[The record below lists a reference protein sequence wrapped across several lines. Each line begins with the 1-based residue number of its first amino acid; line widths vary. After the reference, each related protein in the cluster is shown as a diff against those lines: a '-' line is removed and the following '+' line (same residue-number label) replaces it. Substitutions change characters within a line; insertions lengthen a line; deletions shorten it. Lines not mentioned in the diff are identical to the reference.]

1 MRLVRHILTTAFAL
15 ASLAGEAAHVEC
27 TVVVRSEPQSI
38 LIKPSNTPYEVT
50 KIDFDNGFRFAA
62 QVLQDPYK
70 FKAYTYFDSK
80 DRYVLIHLNTESLDG
95 KSCGNRF
102 SQNTV
107 YSPRLENELS
117 YQCQLKCESP

>member
-1 MRLVRHILTTAFAL
+1 MRLPRCLLLVVFAL
-15 ASLAGEAAHVEC
+15 SAAVVKAANVEC
-27 TVVVRSEPQSI
+27 TVVVRSEPQSVF
-38 LIKPSNTPYEVT
+38 IKPSNTPYEVT

-80 DRYVLIHLNTESLDG
+80 DRYVLIHMNTESLDG
-95 KSCGNRF
+95 KSCGNRL

-117 YQCQLKCESP
+117 YQCHLKCD

>member
-1 MRLVRHILTTAFAL
+1 MRLSRCLLLLVLALTSVVA
-15 ASLAGEAAHVEC
+15 EAASVEC

-38 LIKPSNTPYEVT
+38 LVKPSNTPYEVT
-50 KIDFDNGFRFAA
+50 KIDFDNGYRFAA
-62 QVLQDPYK
+62 QILQDPYK

-80 DRYVLIHLNTESLDG
+80 DRYVLVHMNTESLDG
-95 KSCGNRF
+95 KICGSKF

-117 YQCQLKCESP
+117 YQCQLNCD